1 MIKDLSF
8 SLGFIFLAGLMSCSP
23 EEQKPDQYN
32 LLFILTDEHRFDTSL
47 PYGNPQIKTP
57 NLNALGQE
65 AVVFEKAYVTQP
77 VCSPARSTI
86 LTGHYPHYSTV
97 TANNIPLP
105 DSVPVLPAL
114 LPDTFV
120 TSYIG
125 KWHLGSEL
133 DVRAGFDERISTED
147 GYTATDT
154 TRYSDYHQWL
164 LKKGYQPDVELWG
177 TFSRGFC
184 NRLPLEHTKSKYME
198 GKALEFLEKNQD
210 KPFALY
216 LSFLEPHTPNFGPF
230 DDLHD
235 PSAILL
241 DSTYGDFVPED
252 ESLQY
257 QLKRKP
263 NKEGLE
269 KEKLQEEMAKYWG
282 LVHQVDLSVGAIVAK
297 LKELGLYD
305 NTIIVYT
312 SEHGKMMGK
321 FGLTG
326 KSVLYDPA
334 ARVPFFLKVPGVE
347 AKKITYPVSQIDL
360 VPTLLAA
367 MSQEIPPKLPGKSL
381 LPYLDQD
388 HAGNVFVEWHSS
400 YRGVKN
406 QIERCPDGVDEA
418 DCLRAAQQMIRTII
432 TPDGYKMCQSV
443 RDSDLSQLFNLNDDP
458 GEVHNLYYKKAYQAK
473 RDSLRKL
480 IIDWQRRVHDD
491 AIL

>member
-1 MIKDLSF
+1 MKRNINLYFGFLFLMLLLSCAPKKEK
-8 SLGFIFLAGLMSCSP
+8 AG
-23 EEQKPDQYN
+23 QYN

-47 PYGNPQIKTP
+47 PYGNPQIQTP
-57 NLNALGQE
+57 NLNALGKE

-86 LTGHYPHYSTV
+86 LTGHYPHYTTV

-164 LKKGYQPDVELWG
+164 LEKGYLPDVELWG

-216 LSFLEPHTPNFGPF
+216 PSFLEPHTPNFGPF

-235 PSAILL
+235 PSAIVL

-252 ESLQY
+252 EPLRY
-257 QLKRKP
+257 QLKRKAG
-263 NKEGLE
+263 KEKLE
-269 KEKLQEEMAKYWG
+269 KEILQEEMAKYWG

-297 LKELGLYD
+297 LKELGIYD

-334 ARVPFFLKVPGVE
+334 ARVPFFLRVPGVE

-360 VPTLLAA
+360 VPTLLEA

-388 HAGNVFVEWHSS
+388 HAGNVFIEWHSS
-400 YRGVKN
+400 YRGIKN

-443 RDSDLSQLFNLNDDP
+443 GNSDLSQLFNLNNDP
-458 GEVHNLYYKKAYQAK
+458 GEVHNLYYKEAYQAK
-473 RDSLRKL
+473 KDSLLKL

>member
-1 MIKDLSF
+1 MKNEIKWLF
-8 SLGFIFLAGLMSCSP
+8 RLLFLATLVSCAP
-23 EEQKPDQYN
+23 DEQEPSQYN

-65 AVVFEKAYVTQP
+65 AVVFEKTYVTQP
-77 VCSPARSTI
+77 VCSPARSSI
-86 LTGHYPHYSTV
+86 LTGHYPHYTTV
-97 TANNIPLP
+97 TSNNIPLP
-105 DSVPVLPAL
+105 DSIPVLPAL
-114 LPDTFV
+114 LPDNYAS
-120 TSYIG
+120 SYIG

-133 DVRAGFDERISTED
+133 DVRAGFDKRISTED

-154 TRYSDYHQWL
+154 TRYSDYHKWL
-164 LKKGYQPDVELWG
+164 LEKGYQPDVELWK

-198 GKALEFLEKNQD
+198 GKALDFLENNKDN
-210 KPFALY
+210 PFVLY

-230 DDLHD
+230 DQLHD
-235 PSAILL
+235 PAIITL
-241 DSTYGDFVPED
+241 DSTYGDFVPEQ
-252 ESLQY
+252 EPLRY
-257 QLKRKP
+257 QLKRSP
-263 NKEGLE
+263 NKENLA
-269 KEKLQEEMAKYWG
+269 KEKLQKEMAKYWG
-282 LVHQVDLSVGAIVAK
+282 LVHQVDLSVGAVVAK

-347 AKKITYPVSQIDL
+347 TKKISYPVSQIDL
-360 VPTLLAA
+360 VPTLLEA
-367 MSQEIPPKLPGKSL
+367 MGQEKPQILPGKSL
-381 LPYLDQD
+381 LPFLDQD
-388 HAGNVFVEWHSS
+388 HAGNVFLQWHSG
-400 YRGVKN
+400 YRGVEK
-406 QIERCPDGVDEA
+406 QVARCPDGVDEV
-418 DCLRAAQQMIRTII
+418 DCLRAAQQSIRTVI

-443 RDSDLSQLFNLNDDP
+443 GDSDLSQLFNLKDDP
-458 GEVHNLYYKKAYQAK
+458 GEVHNLYYEEAYRPK

-480 IIDWQRRVHDD
+480 IMEWQRKVNDD
-491 AIL
+491 AYL